1 MKKVISYLVLALI
14 AVGIIVLIKPYIE
27 SNELKKQYAFKVNS
41 QAGELSLDSYKGK
54 VLAIYFG
61 YTFCPDVCPTSLS
74 ILSQSLKAFDSKKVN
89 ENFEGLFISVDPD
102 RDKLDALDEYAKYF
116 HPTFKG
122 ATSNKENIDD
132 IVSRYKSF
140 YKKVYLENSSMD
152 YSVSHTS
159 YIYFFDKDG
168 NFYKK
173 VDHHT
178 NPNEVNEVLKALL

>member
-1 MKKVISYLVLALI
+1 MNKTVSKILLLVVPILLVI
-14 AVGIIVLIKPYIE
+14 LIKPYLDE
-27 SNELKKQYAFKVNS
+27 YEEKKTYDFKVNAKS
-41 QAGELSLDSYKGK
+41 GELTLDSYKGK

-61 YTFCPDVCPTSLS
+61 YTYCPDVCPTSLS
-74 ILSQSLKAFDSKKVN
+74 ILSQSLNKIDSQKVKN
-89 ENFEGLFISVDPD
+89 NFEGLFISVDPD

-168 NFYKK
+168 KLYKK

-178 NPNEVNEVLKALL
+178 NPNEVDEVLKALL

>member
-1 MKKVISYLVLALI
+1 MKKIVSYLISAVI

-27 SNELKKQYAFKVNS
+27 SNELKEQYDFKVNS
-41 QAGELSLDSYKGK
+41 KSGELTLDSYNGK

-74 ILSQSLKAFDSKKVN
+74 SLAAALEKLPNDKVN
-89 ENFEGLFISVDPD
+89 KNFEGLFISVDPD
-102 RDKLDALDEYAKYF
+102 RDKIDALDEYSKYF

-132 IVSRYKSF
+132 IVSRYKSY
-140 YKKVYLENSSMD
+140 YKKVYLEGSSMD
-152 YSVSHTS
+152 YSVAHTS

-173 VDHHT
+173 VDHFS
-178 NPNEVNEVLKALL
+178 NPNDIKEVLEALL

>member
-1 MKKVISYLVLALI
+1 MKKLSYLFSIVIAIALI
-14 AVGIIVLIKPYIE
+14 LLIKPYLE
-27 SNELKKQYAFKVNS
+27 ENELKKQYDFKVQS
-41 QAGELSLDSYKGK
+41 KSGDLSLDSYNGK

-61 YTFCPDVCPTSLS
+61 YTYCPDVCPTSLS
-74 ILSQSLKAFDSKKVN
+74 ILSQSLKGFESKKVQD
-89 ENFEGLFISVDPD
+89 NFEGLFISVDPD
-102 RDKLDALDEYAKYF
+102 RDKLDALDEYSKYF

-132 IVSRYKSF
+132 IVDRYKSF

-159 YIYFFDKDG
+159 YIYFFDKNG
-168 NFYKK
+168 KFFKK

-178 NPNEVNEVLKALL
+178 NPNEVTEVLKALL